1 VNNLIYIIFVS
12 QHLDLKKEKIE
23 RSVMKFIGVGIKRYI
38 HLYLIYGKF
47 YLTDFFFI
55 KIAELAKLLSNDVRT
70 KTEKEEEQP

>member
-1 VNNLIYIIFVS
+1 MDF
-12 QHLDLKKEKIE
+12 KKEKIAK
-23 RSVMKFIGVGIKRYI
+23 SVVKVIVVGIKRYI